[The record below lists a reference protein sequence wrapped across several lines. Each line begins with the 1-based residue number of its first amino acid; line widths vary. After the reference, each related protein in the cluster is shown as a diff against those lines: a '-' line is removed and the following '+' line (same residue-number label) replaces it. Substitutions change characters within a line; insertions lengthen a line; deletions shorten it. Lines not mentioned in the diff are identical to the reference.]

1 MANQDK
7 FKRFIDELHK
17 AVEQG
22 RLPRDILD
30 FARSMLIVG
39 GDMINSQAIIGDN
52 NVVNYYQQPT
62 IPVEGIVERD
72 EQVLV
77 VEALNAYRKEQRNAK
92 DRASE
97 SPYPGLLAY
106 RLQDA
111 SHFFGRKQAV
121 TEVVAELERKQ
132 VIWLHGRSGTG
143 KSSLIQAG
151 LLPALLEKDALPIS
165 VRSLD
170 DSPSLALKKALLK
183 RRWSD
188 DLKLSAESLLQFL
201 SRVDEALKGRQIYI
215 FFDQFEE
222 FISRLPETKQDEF
235 AHELADCVADTSIPV
250 HFIFSLR
257 SDYFGETAVLRE
269 RLQAG
274 VGREYL
280 VRPLKT
286 EEARQVIIGPLEQFG
301 VTYQDG
307 LVDAILHHLGT
318 AEVYS
323 PQLQLVC
330 EKLFHTLAESGSQ
343 ITFDHYQQLGETKGI
358 INNYLKQVLHDQQVI
373 PASQFKA
380 ATYILS
386 TLVTLDGK
394 RDMKRVSDWYEDE
407 RLRLMTFGW
416 RVDQGNL
423 PIPDSVLAMQSINP
437 ITVVN
442 FIEQV
447 KKHVSAQGED
457 LRQIVDDML
466 NGYVRKTQSSFVDD
480 VVRSLR
486 DARLLHEIQSD
497 DGELSY
503 ELIHDYLIAEVMGW
517 LDEDEQNARQLRS
530 KLNQKQLDFNQ
541 HKLLLEPKELEIIS
555 YQLGNPKLILQESD
569 KRLLLLSAI
578 THGMGRQWLTLGGSN
593 GLNWLREAYQDENN
607 PEGVRQ
613 GAVALLG
620 EVGDHTS
627 FNEILEELEQ
637 ANQTAKKQD
646 WLDLLA
652 HYLNRSTT
660 DIHVPWLVK
669 CAVFGRQAG
678 LIVKESVDERWRMSR
693 VAMIIA
699 PVCSVISSFVDSN
712 FGSITYYYTLVI
724 LAALSSFVAFIFSQ
738 IMTSLMYI
746 TKRWSIALQI
756 LSLVI
761 AGSIIG
767 ILLFLFVAAQPQLW
781 FIGGIIG
788 LALAALDRGR
798 GFWKKWKFDILTIGT
813 VILIFS
819 LTRFVLH
826 KDITRLEIG
835 YAVSASLFSGLYL
848 YFSQKEIKKADAQ
861 TN

>member
-1 MANQDK
+1 MADQDK
-7 FKRFIDELHK
+7 FKQFIDELQK
-17 AVEQG
+17 AVGQG
-22 RLPRDILD
+22 NLPRDILD

-77 VEALNAYRKEQRNAK
+77 VEALNAYRREQRTAK
-92 DRASE
+92 DRVSE

-121 TEVVAELERKQ
+121 AELMAELERKQ

-151 LLPALLEKDALPIS
+151 LLPALLEKDAFPIS

-235 AHELADCVADTSIPV
+235 AHELADCVADTSLPV

-257 SDYFGETAVLRE
+257 SDYFGETAILRE

-274 VGREYL
+274 VGREYP
-280 VRPLKT
+280 VRPLKM
-286 EEARQVIIGPLEQFG
+286 EEARQVIIGPLEKFG
-301 VTYQDG
+301 VTYQEG

-330 EKLFHTLAESGSQ
+330 EKLFHTLTEDSRQ
-343 ITFDHYQQLGETKGI
+343 ITVNHYQQLGETKGI
-358 INNYLKQVLHDQQVI
+358 INDYLKQVLHDQQVI

-386 TLVTLDGK
+386 TLVTHDGK
-394 RDMKRVSDWYEDE
+394 RDMKQASDWYEDE

-517 LDEDEQNARQLRS
+517 LDEDEQNARQLRN
-530 KLNQKQLDFNQ
+530 KLNQKQLDFIQ
-541 HKLLLEPKELEIIS
+541 YKLFLEPKELEIIS
-555 YQLGNPKLILQESD
+555 SQLGNPKLLLQESD
-569 KRLLLLSAI
+569 KRLLLLSAA
-578 THGMGRQWLTLGGSN
+578 THGNGRQWLTFSGSN
-593 GLNWLREAYQDENN
+593 GLDWLREVYRDESF
-607 PEGVRQ
+607 PENVRQ
-613 GAVALLG
+613 GVAALLG
-620 EVGDHTS
+620 EVSDQET
-627 FNEILEELEQ
+627 FDKLLEKIEY
-637 ANQTAKKQD
+637 ADQTAKKRD

-652 HYLNRSTT
+652 HYLNRSII
-660 DIHVPWLVK
+660 DLRIPWSVK
-669 CAVFGRQAG
+669 WAVFWRQAQLMVREG
-678 LIVKESVDERWRMSR
+678 ADERKRMSR
-693 VAMIIA
+693 VAMIAA
-699 PVCSVISSFVDSN
+699 PICSVISSLVDPN
-712 FGSITYYYTLVI
+712 FGSITYFFTMVI
-724 LAALSSFVAFIFSQ
+724 LAALSSFMAFIFSQ
-738 IMTSLMYI
+738 ILTSLIFI
-746 TKRWSIALQI
+746 TERWSIVWRVLI
-756 LSLVI
+756 HII
-761 AGSIIG
+761 AGSAIG

-788 LALAALDRGR
+788 LALAMFGRGR
-798 GFWKKWKFDILTIGT
+798 GFWKGWKFGVLVIGF

-819 LTRFVLH
+819 LTLSVLQ
-826 KDITRLEIG
+826 KILMLEIG
-835 YAVSASLFSGLYL
+835 YAISASLFSGVYL
-848 YFSQKEIKKADAQ
+848 FFIQKEKKKKDFQ